1 MTHIDRREQDL
12 TPLQSETQPVSESL
26 ENHHDLPLAPDLVS
40 PEQSEISEVS
50 PANQQEILDF
60 WFGPADQLESSYD
73 ERRRVWFGKD
83 EAVDQDIRDRFS
95 SIYQQI
101 VEGNCKDWQTS
112 PEGCLALILVLDQFT
127 RNMFRGQPQ
136 AFETDPQALKITQR
150 ALALG
155 LDRELA
161 PVQRLFLYLPLE
173 HSENRDHQQQ
183 AVTLFQALADEHQE
197 FNDTYVYALKHQA
210 VIERFG
216 RFPHRNEIL
225 GRPSTPEELEFLQQP
240 GSSF

>member
-1 MTHIDRREQDL
+1 MTPI
-12 TPLQSETQPVSESL
+12 QSETQSTTDTSSPQEPPTGDPSAPSE
-26 ENHHDLPLAPDLVS
+26 
-40 PEQSEISEVS
+40 
-50 PANQQEILDF
+50 QQAILDF
-60 WFGPADQLESSYD
+60 WFGPPGNPDSSYA
-73 ERRRVWFGKD
+73 ERRRMWFGKD
-83 EAVDQDIRDRFS
+83 EAVDTLIRQKFEEIYTKAS
-95 SIYQQI
+95 SGDY
-101 VEGNCKDWQTS
+101 KSWQS
-112 PEGCLALILVLDQFT
+112 SSKGCLALAIVLDQFP
-127 RNMFRGQPQ
+127 RNMFRGNQKS
-136 AFETDPQALKITQR
+136 FETDPQALKITQK
-150 ALALG
+150 ALAQG
-155 LDRELA
+155 FDRELL

-225 GRPSTPEELEFLQQP
+225 SRPSTPEELEFLQQP

>member
-1 MTHIDRREQDL
+1 MTHIDKRAHNL
-12 TPLQSETQPVSESL
+12 TPIQSETQSVSKSL
-26 ENHHDLPLAPDLVS
+26 ANHPDLPLVS
-40 PEQSEISEVS
+40 DRVS
-50 PANQQEILDF
+50 ADQQEAVTSAPVEQQDILDF
-60 WFGPADQLESSYD
+60 WFGAVNSPSDSYH
-73 ERRRVWFGKD
+73 ERKRVWFGKD
-83 EAVDQDIRDRFS
+83 AAVDQDIHQRFS
-95 SIYQQI
+95 ALYGQ
-101 VEGNCKDWQTS
+101 VLEGDYKAWQTS
-112 PEGCLALILVLDQFT
+112 PEGCLSLILILDQFP
-127 RNMFRGQPQ
+127 RNMFRGQAQ
-136 AFETDPQALKITQR
+136 AFAADPQALKITQR
-150 ALALG
+150 AIALG
-155 LDRELA
+155 FDRELS

-225 GRPSTPEELEFLQQP
+225 GRPSTPEEIEFLKQP